1 MTKKSCPN
9 NRNNAINANV
19 GKKSIKM
26 LLINIKIK
34 FCNYWIHRI
43 WFLMLNLTPPPQE
56 VLSHSRRRRRRWKVC
71 FGEATNYSSRQKNL
85 QYLSRKII
93 TIVMVHKP
101 QTDIYIPAL
110 TRKIKNNTSVTQRY
124 HFDFI
129 LQKGLGV
136 AMTKTHEINSNLR
149 QSWNDKHRN
158 QLSEK
163 TERADAEVIPGCL
176 KQGTTRI

>member
-1 MTKKSCPN
+1 MISHVDIYKIILSIIILN
-9 NRNNAINANV
+9 N
-19 GKKSIKM
+19 
-26 LLINIKIK
+26 
-34 FCNYWIHRI
+34 
-43 WFLMLNLTPPPQE
+43 
-56 VLSHSRRRRRRWKVC
+56 
-71 FGEATNYSSRQKNL
+71 ATNYSSRQKNL

-136 AMTKTHEINSNLR
+136 AMTKTHEITSNLR
-149 QSWNDKHRN
+149 QS
-158 QLSEK
+158 
-163 TERADAEVIPGCL
+163 
-176 KQGTTRI
+176 